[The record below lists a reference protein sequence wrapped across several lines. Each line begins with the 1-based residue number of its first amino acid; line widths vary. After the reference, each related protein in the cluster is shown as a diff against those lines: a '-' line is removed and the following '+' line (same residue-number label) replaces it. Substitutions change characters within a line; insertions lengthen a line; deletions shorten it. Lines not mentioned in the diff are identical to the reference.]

1 MPFVLLAAISALFWA
16 ARGSGPPVAVGAAG
30 NAPPTALDAFEPV
43 LGMAADKVVVLG
55 TAPQE
60 SSGETWA
67 YGSLGDVPVEIQGK
81 PYADQ
86 LVLLE
91 RSETLER
98 GEAAA
103 RWQVVPLPAGKE
115 GGPPGSG
122 GGGLPES
129 LAALGGR
136 VNAQGALALLTSA
149 GIYLR
154 DPKGAAKAISNPGA
168 GTPGEA
174 PLADL
179 LGNGESLPP
188 SDPPANAPTPFEV
201 TDEIE
206 EHAGLLIAPYA
217 DGAAAGGSGISGA
230 GVLHY
235 DGRIWTR
242 EPISWEGGAGEALTP
257 QALACSQPSA
267 QAATQNC
274 WLLASYQ
281 SESEGRTQS
290 HLALFRR
297 IAEGGGYTWKRQ
309 LVSDWLLGNAPP
321 PTGAQ
326 DPGGVQTLG
335 VRAQTLTV
343 TPQGVWIDFQ
353 AKLNGAG
360 FPLVQVSELVL
371 QPATAGATAGVAG
384 HWCFGVSAVVPH
396 GCEHALEAALPSEYR
411 SFAQAGG
418 SESDPGTRV
427 VTGLPG
433 GAMLE
438 LAGAGPF
445 SYQLGPGGS
454 SGLFGAALDLSAND
468 SIRDGVIGEGSTTT
482 TDQQGQSQ
490 IVDVTTSP
498 RASLLQSSPVPFR
511 HPLLAIT
518 QGSSGEAGPGSPAIA
533 VGADGEIGRYTPG
546 KGWGSEALYNSA
558 GEVQTPTLR
567 GVAWPNGERAYAVGD
582 NGAMWLWRAD
592 TGLWEPDPA
601 TPYNF
606 IGNLTAIA
614 FSTASSDR
622 GYAVGKQGVLLS
634 YGKTWEQL
642 AGAEQARLE
651 GELKLQ
657 LSQLDFTSIAF
668 AGNEALAS
676 YRAVVPDPR
685 RGGERVEAG
694 GVLVEDGSGWRVD
707 TSAASLLASLP
718 DVRDTIV
725 SKVAALADGGAV
737 AAGPGLVIERER
749 AGLPWRFSTAPLPE
763 AQNVSA
769 LAAYRDAGG
778 AVRAVVSIDLDGY
791 LNPNFLLRPNGGAF
805 SGDLP
810 PPTGA
815 SSPPPHLPPD
825 PLPDTGYVLKQT
837 ISGWSDMEHMALE
850 TASSNDMPV
859 RPDPVLALQVAGD
872 GAAGLAV
879 GGQTVDTTGTR
890 SNPDFET
897 AAAMHFGPEGASGG
911 ADSTAAIATT
921 TGTATFAVGGG
932 AACEQPCASFA
943 AEGLAPDALLS
954 HALRT
959 AGQIATGS
967 PGGLRGFLYTG
978 DRLLAG
984 ASTLGSEA
992 FERELSRYATLLDG
1006 GTLPVYAAA
1015 SPNDLEPGV
1024 GIEPFLKALAPF
1036 VPGGGHAYYSFLS
1049 TATSGG
1055 SIRVIVLDYSAGLLG
1070 EAQEQWLV
1078 HELQQARQARVP
1090 AIVMGNA
1097 SLGFTLPEA
1106 IGYDPTPVQAQ
1117 DAANVAKI
1125 LVQDGASA
1133 YLFDYPGVNVQ
1144 AQVSYG
1150 NGHIPAFGTGTLG
1163 YTSPPFPSQTDSLG
1177 SSGFLLLEVDT
1188 AASLSGGNVV
1198 PVHAKVEPNIG
1209 ELAMDA
1215 SDGTLLRRSQVGL
1228 FEALARIP
1236 DSGRAVV
1243 RGASGEVTLLGPE
1256 PYEPIPFN
1264 CLGSDCADEISS
1276 DYTFSSSKP
1285 DVGDFVAHEPGSA
1298 NPRQILL
1305 SGGKPLADPHSGIFC
1320 AYNEGTTAVS
1330 VSAGGLTYSMDLTV
1344 QGGSSQY
1351 PCGTVPLR
1359 NPPARPQPASAGLP
1373 LPNLVPSAPAPSTPQ
1388 IQNLV
1393 PPPPSPVPPPP
1404 APHVPLPVVLP
1415 PVLQTPALLFPLL
1428 PLFPPP
1434 APNVARPTPPSGT
1447 ASVSQQVGVSEEERE
1462 EQGATE
1468 LSHHMVAYNHSEE
1481 SPVPTWPVA
1490 LLPLIL
1496 AAAIGVRGGGSSKPE
1511 LARECHGGD
1520 PPR

>member
-1 MPFVLLAAISALFWA
+1 MKNARRLAPFVLLAAVFALA
-16 ARGSGPPVAVGAAG
+16 LVARGSGSSVAVGAAG
-30 NAPPTALDAFEPV
+30 SAPPTALDAFEPV
-43 LGMAADKVVVLG
+43 LGMPANNLVVLG
-55 TAPQE
+55 AAPQE
-60 SSGETWA
+60 SPGETWA
-67 YGSLGDVPVEIQGK
+67 YGSLGDVPVEVQGK

-86 LVLLE
+86 LALLE
-91 RSETLER
+91 RNQTAT
-98 GEAAA
+98 G
-103 RWQVVPLPAGKE
+103 WQVVPLPVGKE
-115 GGPPGSG
+115 GGVPASG

-129 LAALGGR
+129 LGALGGR
-136 VNAQGALALLTSA
+136 VSARGALALLTSA

-154 DPKGAAKAISNPGA
+154 NPEGDPKALPDPGA
-168 GTPGEA
+168 GAPGEA
-174 PLADL
+174 PLSDL
-179 LGNGESLPP
+179 LGSGESLPP
-188 SDPPANAPTPFEV
+188 ASAPSGAATPFDV
-201 TDEIE
+201 TDETE
-206 EHAGLLIAPYA
+206 GRAGLLIAPYA
-217 DGAAAGGSGISGA
+217 DGAAAGGSGIAGP

-235 DGRIWTR
+235 DGRVWTR
-242 EPISWEGGAGEALTP
+242 EPISWEGAVGEALTP
-257 QALACSQPSA
+257 QALACSPPPTE
-267 QAATQNC
+267 ATTQSC

-281 SESEGRTQS
+281 SESEGRTQN
-290 HLALFRR
+290 HLALFGRVS
-297 IAEGGGYTWKRQ
+297 EGDGYTWKRQ
-309 LVSDWLLGNAPP
+309 LVSDWLLGDASPP
-321 PTGAQ
+321 AGVQA
-326 DPGGVQTLG
+326 PGGVQTLG

-343 TPQGVWIDFQ
+343 TPQGAWVDFQ
-353 AKLNGAG
+353 ARLNGAG
-360 FPLVQVSELVL
+360 APPVQVSELVL
-371 QPATAGATAGVAG
+371 QSASAGSQASVAG
-384 HWCFGVSAVVPH
+384 RWCFGVGAVSPH
-396 GCEHALEAALPSEYR
+396 GCDHTLEAALPSAYR
-411 SFAQAGG
+411 SFARAGG

-427 VTGLPG
+427 ITGLPG

-438 LAGAGPF
+438 LAGPGPF
-445 SYQLGPGGS
+445 SYQLGPGGG
-454 SGLFGAALDLSAND
+454 SGQFGAALDLSAND

-490 IVDVTTSP
+490 VVDVTSNP
-498 RASLLQSSPVPFR
+498 QASLLQPSPVPFR
-511 HPLLAIT
+511 HPLLAIAQT
-518 QGSSGEAGPGSPAIA
+518 PGSGVGPGAPAIA
-533 VGADGEIGRYTPG
+533 VGVDGEIGRYTPG

-567 GVAWPNGERAYAVGD
+567 GVAWPESERAYAVGD
-582 NGAMWLWRAD
+582 NGAMWLWRGD

-606 IGNLTAIA
+606 IGNLTAVA
-614 FSTASSDR
+614 FSAANADR

-668 AGNEALAS
+668 AGSEALAS
-676 YRAVVPDPR
+676 YRVVVPDPR

-694 GVLVEDGSGWRVD
+694 GLLVEDGSGWRVD
-707 TSAASLLASLP
+707 MSAASLLASLP
-718 DVRDTIV
+718 DVRDTVI
-725 SKVAALADGGAV
+725 SRVAALADGGSV
-737 AAGPGLVIERER
+737 AAGPGMVIERAR
-749 AGLPWRFSTAPLPE
+749 SGAPWRFSQTPLPE

-769 LAAYRDAGG
+769 LAAYRDSAG
-778 AVRAVVSIDLDGY
+778 ALRAIVSIDLDGY
-791 LNPNFLLRPNGGAF
+791 MNPNFLLQPGQGAF

-815 SSPPPHLPPD
+815 GQPPPHLPPD
-825 PLPDTGYVLKQT
+825 PLPNTGYVLEQT
-837 ISGWSDMEHMALE
+837 ASGWSDMEHMALE
-850 TASSNDMPV
+850 TASGNDMPV
-859 RPDPVLALQVAGD
+859 RPDPVLALLAAGD
-872 GAAGLAV
+872 GNSGLAV

-897 AAAMHFGPEGASGG
+897 AAAMHFGPEGAIG
-911 ADSTAAIATT
+911 AGDNPVPIATT
-921 TGTATFAVGGG
+921 TNVATFAVGGG

-959 AGQIATGS
+959 AGRIATAS

-1015 SPNDLEPGV
+1015 SPNDLQPGV

-1036 VPGGGHAYYSFLS
+1036 VPGGGHAYYSYLS
-1049 TATSGG
+1049 TAASGG
-1055 SIRVIVLDYSAGLLG
+1055 SVRVLVLDYSTGALG

-1078 HELQQARQARVP
+1078 HELQQAKQARVP

-1106 IGYDPTPVQAQ
+1106 IGYDPKPAQAQ

-1150 NGHIPAFGTGTLG
+1150 SGHIPAFGTGTLG

-1188 AASLSGGNVV
+1188 AALSAAGNVV
-1198 PVHAKVEPNIG
+1198 PVQARVEPNIG
-1209 ELAMDA
+1209 ELAMGA

-1256 PYEPIPFN
+1256 PYEPIPFD
-1264 CLGSDCADEISS
+1264 CLGSNCTAQIPS

-1305 SGGKPLADPHSGIFC
+1305 SRGKPVMDPRSGIFC
-1320 AYNEGTTAVS
+1320 AYNEGTTLVS
-1330 VSAGGLTYSMDLTV
+1330 VSAGGLSYSMDVTV

-1359 NPPARPQPASAGLP
+1359 NPPARPRPASAGLA
-1373 LPNLVPSAPAPSTPQ
+1373 LPHLVPSSPAPSTPQ

-1393 PPPPSPVPPPP
+1393 PPPPLPAPPP
-1404 APHVPLPVVLP
+1404 APGVHRPAVLP
-1415 PVLQTPALLFPLL
+1415 PVPPTPALLFPVL
-1428 PLFPPP
+1428 PLLPPP

-1447 ASVSQQVGVSEEERE
+1447 APVSQQVGVSEEERE
-1462 EQGATE
+1462 QQGATE
-1468 LSHHMVAYNHSEE
+1468 LSHHMVAYNDSEKG
-1481 SPVPTWPVA
+1481 PVPTWPVA
-1490 LLPLIL
+1490 LVPLIL
-1496 AAAIGVRGGGSSKPE
+1496 AAAIGLRGGGSSKPE
-1511 LARECHGGD
+1511 LAREHGGD
-1520 PPR
+1520 RPF